1 MTFLV
6 AARAKDGLVAPSDRK
21 ETIPEPNGNEVSKY
35 CLDVVKGFYLALSGD
50 GVAADPI
57 LNELRKSGVSSTVAL
72 KEMERLAANTQL
84 ARPGHDPVAGHLV
97 VAERG
102 EIELYTVYIEKGR
115 GRVAPNN
122 AAMPT
127 EGDYRAVALCK
138 NLTWGRGSYRH
149 VLRRSGQV
157 PAHDRQPH
165 CRDGWKRRGPRYVR
179 NRHGHLH
186 SRRSRHAEAAHG
198 QDGDDQR
205 RLQGR
210 PDGAAFRQKREG
222 ELGNGRGPRG

>member
-6 AARAKDGLVAPSDRK
+6 AARAKDGLVALSDRK

-35 CLDVVKGFYLALSGD
+35 YLDVVKGFYLALSGD
-50 GVAADPI
+50 GVAAAYI

-84 ARPGHDPVAGHLV
+84 AQPGHDPVAGHLV

-102 EIELYTVYIEKGR
+102 GIEHYTVNIENGMAT
-115 GRVAPNN
+115 VDPNS

-138 NLTWGRGSYRH
+138 NLTWGVDLTGMSCEEVAKYLHTLVNRIAETVGSVGDRDTYGIDMAIFT
-149 VLRRSGQV
+149 VGGVGMLERRTDKMGTISVVYKTGET
-157 PAHDRQPH
+157 
-165 CRDGWKRRGPRYVR
+165 GP
-179 NRHGHLH
+179 LF
-186 SRRSRHAEAAHG
+186 
-198 QDGDDQR
+198 
-205 RLQGR
+205 GR
-210 PDGAAFRQKREG
+210 
-222 ELGNGRGPRG
+222 NGRGI